1 MVTGALGCIG
11 AWVVRQLAADGDRVV
26 GFDLGGST
34 HRLDLLVPDRERV
47 TLVAGDVTDPA
58 AVAATLDDHRVTRV
72 IHLAALQI
80 PGCRADPA
88 LGMRVNVLGTT
99 TVLEAVR
106 ARRDRIPG
114 VVYAS
119 SFAVYGPDDV
129 PGRDEPHPRTVYG
142 VTKVANEALARV
154 YWEEY
159 GVPSAALRPY
169 VVYGAGRDQ
178 GLTSSPTLAIAAAL
192 RGERFT
198 IGFGGRSQ
206 FHYARDVAAAF
217 VALAREPAE
226 GASVFDLPGPV
237 LTMPEV
243 IASIAAAVPGAAL
256 DYDEAVQLPFPEA
269 ATRMLEAPV
278 TPFDDAVRETVEL
291 LR

>member
-11 AWVVRQLAADGDRVV
+11 AWVVRQLVADGDRVV
-26 GFDLGGST
+26 GFDLDSST
-34 HRLDLLVPDRERV
+34 HRLDLLVPERDAV
-47 TLVAGDVTDPA
+47 TLVAGDVTDA
-58 AVAATLDDHRVTRV
+58 TAVAAALDEHGVTRV
-72 IHLAALQI
+72 VHLAALQI
-80 PGCRADPA
+80 PTCRADPP
-88 LGMRVNVLGTT
+88 LGLRVNVIGTT
-99 TVLEAVR
+99 NVFEAVR
-106 ARRDRIPG
+106 ARVDRIPG
-114 VVYAS
+114 VVFAS

-129 PGRDEPHPRTVYG
+129 PGRDDPHPRTVYG
-142 VTKVANEALARV
+142 VTKLANEALARV
-154 YWEEY
+154 YWEEH
-159 GVPSAALRPY
+159 GVASAALRPY

-192 RGERFT
+192 RGEAYT

-217 VALAREPAE
+217 VALAREHAD

-243 IASIAAAVPGAAL
+243 ISAIAAAVPGAAL
-256 DYDEAVQLPFPEA
+256 DFDATVRLPFPEA
-269 ATRMLEAPV
+269 AVRMLDVPV
-278 TPFDDAVRETVEL
+278 TPFDEAVRETVEL